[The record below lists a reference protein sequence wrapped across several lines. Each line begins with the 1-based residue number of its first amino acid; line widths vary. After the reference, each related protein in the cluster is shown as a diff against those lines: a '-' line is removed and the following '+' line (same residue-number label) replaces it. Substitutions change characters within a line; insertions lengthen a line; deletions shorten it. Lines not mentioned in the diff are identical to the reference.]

1 MVFLLRKLIKYAWLL
16 MTFRCMD
23 TPPFTIFTSGGWG
36 GGGGGGTFTD
46 YLYASLENETFLHAR
61 QF

>member
-36 GGGGGGTFTD
+36 MEEEELLLTTFM
-46 YLYASLENETFLHAR
+46 LP
-61 QF
+61 